1 MHRKFLLF
9 DGVDFM
15 MSGAIP
21 ENEVLCTLGSDG
33 RLIFRFWC
41 EMCEDEIIEV
51 LVSALTETA
60 IEAALKKLGC
70 LKKAR
75 LAKFKS
81 IKANVPQILTQMSRN
96 WKF

>member
-1 MHRKFLLF
+1 MHRKFMLF

-15 MSGAIP
+15 LSGAIP
-21 ENEVLCTLGSDG
+21 ENEVLCTLGPDG

-41 EMCEDEIIEV
+41 EMSEDEIIGV

-60 IEAALKKLGC
+60 IEVALKKLGF

-75 LAKFKS
+75 SARFK
-81 IKANVPQILTQMSRN
+81 IVKANVPQILTQMSIN
-96 WKF
+96 